1 MGSKQFIKLVKSDLS
16 RYLSGSKGIKRTI
29 STFFLNA
36 GFQLVFLYRLASFF
50 YAKKI
55 KIIPALIEW
64 LQIVL
69 FSSRIAKDACIGE
82 QFMIAHPIG
91 IVIGGITCGSGLT
104 IWQNTTMGSH
114 GNKDK
119 APAYPI
125 LGDNV
130 KIFAHAI
137 IIGGITIGSNSVIG
151 AMTLVNKDVP
161 QGCTVTGIPAKPIIK
176 DIK

>member
-1 MGSKQFIKLVKSDLS
+1 MLYVWPKRNQEGNRYDLLECKIPVS
-16 RYLSGSKGIKRTI
+16 
-29 STFFLNA
+29 FFVSA
-36 GFQLVFLYRLASFF
+36 CSFF
-50 YAKKI
+50 YLSKI
-55 KIIPALIEW
+55 KIIPAVIEW

-69 FSSRIAKDACIGE
+69 YSSRIAKDAEIGK
-82 QFMIAHPIG
+82 QFMIVHPIG
-91 IVIGGITCGSGLT
+91 IVIGSITCGSGLT

-137 IIGGITIGSNSVIG
+137 IIGGITLGTNSVVG